1 MCSSREAKSAESLKR
16 KRPQRM
22 KTDQCVIEAVK
33 LASTPTRSSGDAPRD
48 SSSCIM
54 KADVDMLSRKSRAST
69 KKDVFPKQKMDKFDV
84 KDMEWTE
91 KIAECPVY
99 YPTKEEFEDPLVYL
113 QKIAPVASKFGIC
126 KIVSPLTAVPA
137 GVVFMKEK
145 AGLKFTTRL
154 QPLRLAEWDPD
165 DKVTFSVSRR
175 NYSFREFE
183 KMANKVF
190 ARRYFSAG
198 SLPASYVEKEFWHEI
213 ACGKSRTVEYA
224 SDVDGTA
231 FSSSPNDPLGRSSWN
246 LKNLARLPNSTFRL
260 LETAIPGVTDP
271 MLYIGMLFSMFAW
284 HVEDHYL
291 YSISY
296 HHCGAYKTW
305 YGVPGNA
312 ASDFERVVKEH
323 VYTNGILPV
332 DGEDGAFDVLFGK
345 TTLFPPNILQENG
358 FNCCEA
364 ENFSIGDWFPFGAL
378 ARRRY
383 AALNRAPILPYEEL
397 LCKEAMLLSASSGL
411 EESSCFSKAELDLRR
426 CIKASFVKL
435 MRLQHRARQ
444 SLTKAKTFNGI
455 FPVSHGTILCNL
467 CKRDCY
473 VAYLNCKCY
482 SHPVCLH
489 HGVPSMKSPCRS
501 DFDLFLRDDILEFEA
516 EARKFEREERRSRGS
531 HQKDIIDDDGLEFSN
546 LFDSISGDEYSA
558 FEISGS
564 HPCYVTSPTPLSAIP
579 ARDSSIHRDSLAGP
593 KDQTP
598 IFSESGEKK
607 CEHCP
612 VFEAIRVS
620 VIIVMIRGRL
630 HFCWDGFSP
639 MWRMGWVLEEKKRV
653 KKLGGELR
661 SRNETTATNSLLKRQ
676 SQSDASK

>member
-323 VYTNGILPV
+323 VYTNG
-332 DGEDGAFDVLFGK
+332 
-345 TTLFPPNILQENG
+345 

-593 KDQTP
+593 KVRPSSDQRDDSSDSE
-598 IFSESGEKK
+598 IFRIKRRSSVKVEK
-607 CEHCP
+607 
-612 VFEAIRVS
+612 RN
-620 VIIVMIRGRL
+620 
-630 HFCWDGFSP
+630 
-639 MWRMGWVLEEKKRV
+639 EKKRV